1 MDPDPGG
8 KINADTDPQ
17 LWFKKDFK
25 RLFSAFESFCLLFLF
40 FILLLLS
47 LFDYIRFRILKL
59 CSIEQLRRTSLL

>member
-1 MDPDPGG
+1 MRIRIHSFGL
-8 KINADTDPQ
+8 KIFLNDCFLP
-17 LWFKKDFK
+17 LS
-25 RLFSAFESFCLLFLF
+25 LFVFFSFF